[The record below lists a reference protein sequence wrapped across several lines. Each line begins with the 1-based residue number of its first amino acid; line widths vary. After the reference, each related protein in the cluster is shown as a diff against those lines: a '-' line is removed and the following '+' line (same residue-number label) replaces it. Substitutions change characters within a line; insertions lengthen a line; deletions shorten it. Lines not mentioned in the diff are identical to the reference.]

1 MELLHLKIVTQ
12 KIGEIL
18 KNQQILMIW
27 QLAHKQIKM
36 KATQSNKTGFTTTE
50 HQVPL

>member
-1 MELLHLKIVTQ
+1 MIR
-12 KIGEIL
+12 IL
-18 KNQQILMIW
+18 ETLMSQQILMIW

-50 HQVPL
+50 HQVP